1 MTELQQRIVAA
12 ARACMDTQFRHQ
24 GRLPGKGLDCAGLC
38 VVALRAA
45 GVEMRDV
52 KAYGRVPNE
61 GRLQQAI
68 DAQPGLRRIALAD
81 ADAGDVVLIRFGA
94 EPSHVGILSAQDCI
108 IHAYE
113 RIGRVVEHRIDETL
127 KLQIVA
133 AWRAQVPA

>member
-1 MTELQQRIVAA
+1 MSDIQQRIVAA
-12 ARACMDTQFRHQ
+12 ARACMGTPFRHQ
-24 GRLPGKGLDCAGLC
+24 GRLPGVGLDCAGLC
-38 VVALRAA
+38 IVALRAA

-81 ADAGDVVLIRFGA
+81 AGAGDVVLIRFGT
-94 EPSHVGILSAQDCI
+94 EPSHVGLLSAQGCI

-113 RIGRVVEHRIDETL
+113 RIGRVVEHRIDATL
-127 KLQIVA
+127 QLQIVA
-133 AWRAQVPA
+133 AWRAQVQA